1 MCDCHPVDNP
11 YQIKLHS
18 PTSCFDEKEINDF
31 CQLTLL
37 PFLSS
42 LHHRFLHTHLSND
55 NRFNKS
61 YGNSSI
67 FVFLSHYWTDPQ
79 NQCSHSC
86 EIIDGENV
94 MRNYPSVTMVEQV
107 PCSICLVQFSRRKVQ
122 IYLDGILSLQLLFSF
137 QGTQSEDSARLE
149 MRLLRTSAHQQN
161 QQTGKWN
168 RIPFKMFLTL
178 RKNSGAI
185 DPSKNSGVVLV
196 ISNSLP
202 QQTWYLLL
210 LLAPMATLV

>member
-107 PCSICLVQFSRRKVQ
+107 PPPYVSSNF
-122 IYLDGILSLQLLFSF
+122 LDGKFRFISILSLQLLFSF

-161 QQTGKWN
+161 QQNQQTGK
-168 RIPFKMFLTL
+168 
-178 RKNSGAI
+178 
-185 DPSKNSGVVLV
+185 
-196 ISNSLP
+196 
-202 QQTWYLLL
+202 
-210 LLAPMATLV
+210 

>member
-94 MRNYPSVTMVEQV
+94 MRNYPSLTMVEQV
-107 PCSICLVQFSRRKVQ
+107 LAPYVSSNFLDGKFRFIWMGFCLCSFCLVFRERKVKTRP
-122 IYLDGILSLQLLFSF
+122 DW
-137 QGTQSEDSARLE
+137 
-149 MRLLRTSAHQQN
+149 
-161 QQTGKWN
+161 K
-168 RIPFKMFLTL
+168 
-178 RKNSGAI
+178 
-185 DPSKNSGVVLV
+185 
-196 ISNSLP
+196 
-202 QQTWYLLL
+202 
-210 LLAPMATLV
+210 

>member
-42 LHHRFLHTHLSND
+42 LHHRFLLTHLSND

-61 YGNSSI
+61 YGKSSI

-107 PCSICLVQFSRRKVQ
+107 LLHMSRPIFSTESS
-122 IYLDGILSLQLLFSF
+122 DLSGWDFV
-137 QGTQSEDSARLE
+137 SAA
-149 MRLLRTSAHQQN
+149 S
-161 QQTGKWN
+161 
-168 RIPFKMFLTL
+168 
-178 RKNSGAI
+178 
-185 DPSKNSGVVLV
+185 V
-196 ISNSLP
+196 
-202 QQTWYLLL
+202 
-210 LLAPMATLV
+210 